1 MTALTIG
8 RDPGSDIV
16 LRDASVSRRHADV
29 EGMAT
34 GEYRLRDLSSANGTF
49 VIEDGDWVR
58 IDVATVDGGEPV
70 MFGDM
75 RTTLAEL
82 IDPSQLK
89 PPGEADRDAPSERPS
104 KGRSLAQRTADTHQ
118 AEEQQDDEDGAPNAS
133 TAQLVYILYAAAF
146 IVPFTGIAG
155 VIVAYVNRDEAA
167 GTWLES
173 HYRWQIGTFWIWLLF
188 TAIGLITAF
197 ILIGFLILA
206 ATIVWYIVRIVIGWQ
221 QWSKREPVRKPTSW
235 FF

>member
-8 RDPGSDIV
+8 RDPDSDIV
-16 LRDASVSRRHADV
+16 LRDPSVSRRHADV

-34 GEYRLRDLSSANGTF
+34 GEYRLRDLGSANGTF

-58 IDVATVDGGEPV
+58 IDIATVDGGEPV

-82 IDPSQLK
+82 IDPSQLES
-89 PPGEADRDAPSERPS
+89 PSETNRDPPSERPS
-104 KGRSLAQRTADTHQ
+104 EGRSLAPRPSETSR
-118 AEEQQDDEDGAPNAS
+118 AEQPNDEKGTPNAS
-133 TAQLVYILYAAAF
+133 TAQLVYILYAATF

-155 VIVAYVNRDEAA
+155 AIVAYVNRDEAA

-173 HYRWQIGTFWIWLLF
+173 HYRWQIRTFWIWLLF
-188 TAIGLITAF
+188 TVIGFITVF

>member
-29 EGMAT
+29 EGMAG
-34 GEYRLRDLSSANGTF
+34 GEYRLRDLGSANGTF

-58 IDVATVDGGEPV
+58 IDIATVDGGEPV

-89 PPGEADRDAPSERPS
+89 PPGEANRDAPSERPS
-104 KGRSLAQRTADTHQ
+104 KGRSVARRSADTRRENEKDDKSEPG
-118 AEEQQDDEDGAPNAS
+118 AEM
-133 TAQLVYILYAAAF
+133 AQLVYILYATA
-146 IVPFTGIAG
+146 VLVGVTGIAG
-155 VIVAYVNRDEAA
+155 VIVAYINRDDAA

-188 TAIGLITAF
+188 TVIGIVSIPLFFLGGLLLLATLVWFIARVAIGW
-197 ILIGFLILA
+197 GQ
-206 ATIVWYIVRIVIGWQ
+206 Y
-221 QWSKREPVRKPTSW
+221 SKQAPIRNPTSW